1 LTYFPCLLA
10 AGFPIIPAFKIQIPL
25 EFSRALRPEVNNSF
39 LTPFAFRNPGK
50 DILKLWSQP
59 GLQARQN
66 LGADRLG
73 TAILRRVARPRPA
86 MGHEDQ
92 HYSDVSGVGLQFE
105 LVEQLVRRRIV
116 MLGDQLDDA
125 PKSADFDRIMISH
138 RDVELAIDI
147 GG

>member
-1 LTYFPCLLA
+1 
-10 AGFPIIPAFKIQIPL
+10 
-25 EFSRALRPEVNNSF
+25 
-39 LTPFAFRNPGK
+39 
-50 DILKLWSQP
+50 
-59 GLQARQN
+59 
-66 LGADRLG
+66 
-73 TAILRRVARPRPA
+73 